1 MVSLLTSQ
9 SLTKMTLS
17 QEEFLAKIDL
27 HKGIIFKISKMYMD
41 DRDDQN
47 DLFQE
52 IVYQVWKSLSS
63 FEGKSEF
70 STWLYRIALNTA
82 IVFLKSEKRRR
93 FIQNDDV
100 SLYRIK
106 EEEYNQEDEQ
116 NLKIMYESIQ
126 KLNPI
131 DKALIFYYL
140 EDFSGK
146 EMAEQMGISEGNA
159 RVKLNRA
166 KEKLKSLIDKSI
178 RINK

>member
-1 MVSLLTSQ
+1 MGSSE
-9 SLTKMTLS
+9 K
-17 QEEFLAKIDL
+17 EFLEKIDR

-41 DRDDQN
+41 NRDDQN

-52 IVYQVWKSLSS
+52 IIYQVWKSFHT

-82 IVFLKSEKRRR
+82 IIFLKSEKRRS
-93 FIQNDDV
+93 FIRNDDV
-100 SLYRIK
+100 SLYKIK
-106 EEEYNQEDEQ
+106 EDEYNFEDEQ
-116 NLKIMYESIQ
+116 NLKRMYECIQ

-146 EMAEQMGISEGNA
+146 QMAEQLGLSEGNA

-166 KEKLKSLIDKSI
+166 KEKLKELISKENA
-178 RINK
+178 RATA

>member
-1 MVSLLTSQ
+1 MGSSE
-9 SLTKMTLS
+9 K
-17 QEEFLAKIDL
+17 EFLEKIDK

-41 DRDDQN
+41 NRDDQN

-52 IVYQVWKSLSS
+52 IVYQVWKSFST
-63 FEGKSEF
+63 FEGKSEL

-82 IVFLKSEKRRR
+82 IIFLKSEKKRN

-100 SLYRIK
+100 SLYKIK
-106 EEEYNQEDEQ
+106 EDEYNHEDEQ
-116 NLKIMYESIQ
+116 KLKVMYESIQ

-166 KEKLKSLIDKSI
+166 KEKLKEL
-178 RINK
+178 INKEASRASA